1 MTFTSLVKT
10 LVKEAAV
17 DSYKAAKAT
26 ATLSI
31 ITSASGTAIAAER
44 ASAGAQIVANKL
56 NDTSNFIVTKMIEKY
71 GR

>member
-1 MTFTSLVKT
+1 MTFTQIVKT

-26 ATLSI
+26 ATLGV
-31 ITSASGTAIAAER
+31 ITTAAGTAIAAER
-44 ASAGAQIVANKL
+44 TSAAAQVTANKL
-56 NDTSNFIVTKMIEKY
+56 NDASNGIVSWMTAKY